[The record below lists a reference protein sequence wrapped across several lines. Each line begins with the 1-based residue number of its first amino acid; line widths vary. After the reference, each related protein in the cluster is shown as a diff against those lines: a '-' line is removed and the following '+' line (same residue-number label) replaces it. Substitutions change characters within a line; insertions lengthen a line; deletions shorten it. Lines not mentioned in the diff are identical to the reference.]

1 MQKQPPVAIIVVC
14 AVLAIFTLSE
24 LAGIFAGG
32 AFGALY
38 GIVDILLSVA
48 VIYGLWMM
56 QKWSVILYAVLFLIG
71 LVVSLMSGGLSFMLI
86 VPIILLVVMYM
97 NYGLME

>member
-1 MQKQPPVAIIVVC
+1 MQKQPPTAIIVVC

-24 LAGIFAGG
+24 FTSVFSGS
-32 AFGALY
+32 AFWMLY
-38 GIVDILLSVA
+38 GIVDTLLSVA
-48 VIYGLWMM
+48 VIYGLWIMK
-56 QKWSVILYAVLFLIG
+56 KWSVILYTVLFLIS
-71 LVVSLMSGGLSFMLI
+71 LVISLMTGGLSFMLI